1 MNWNTKSKQRFVQ
14 AILSLETESE
24 AKSFLRDLLTPQE
37 IEEFSRRLEAAELL
51 SSKIS
56 YIAIEKKTGLSS
68 TTIARV
74 SKYLNGSAN
83 GYKAILSKLH
93 HHDSTSLAGR
103 GLS

>member
-1 MNWNTKSKQRFVQ
+1 MNWNTKSKQRFLQ
-14 AILSLETESE
+14 AILSLETKNE

-51 SSKIS
+51 SSKIP
-56 YIAIEKKTGLSS
+56 YLAIEQKTGLSS

-74 SKYLNGSAN
+74 SKYLNGSSK
-83 GYKAILSKLH
+83 GYKTVLSKLH
-93 HHDSTSLAGR
+93 HDTTLERG

>member
-1 MNWNTKSKQRFVQ
+1 MNWNAKSKQRFLQ

-24 AKSFLRDLLTPQE
+24 AKNFLRDLLTPQE
-37 IEEFSRRLEAAELL
+37 IEEFSKRLEAAELL
-51 SSKIS
+51 SSKTS
-56 YIAIEKKTGLSS
+56 YITIEKRTGLSS

-93 HHDSTSLAGR
+93 HNNSSPMR
-103 GLS
+103 RELS